1 MILLKNTKLR
11 MVWILNNIFCYL
23 MFIGFSIFVVINKED
38 LLLINRLSIWVIAML
53 LLLMLSMFGTY
64 RIYGW
69 IKEGKL

>member
-1 MILLKNTKLR
+1 

>member
-1 MILLKNTKLR
+1 MKNTKLR

>member
-1 MILLKNTKLR
+1 MKNTKLR

-38 LLLINRLSIWVIAML
+38 FQLIDRWSIWVIGML
-53 LLLMLSMFGTY
+53 LLLMFSMFGTY
-64 RIYGW
+64 RICGW